1 MKIAKIPN
9 VDQRLFDQV
18 DEIHRMFY
26 VFGPFSVQD
35 VIENIPE
42 VATAVE
48 DMGTRAAKREVRR
61 LFSFMEKVL
70 IYGWDDRPYR
80 CRRASLG
87 NETGWKFELVDEDL
101 YDMDIS

>member
-48 DMGTRAAKREVRR
+48 D
-61 LFSFMEKVL
+61 LSL
-70 IYGWDDRPYR
+70 IH
-80 CRRASLG
+80 
-87 NETGWKFELVDEDL
+87 
-101 YDMDIS
+101 I